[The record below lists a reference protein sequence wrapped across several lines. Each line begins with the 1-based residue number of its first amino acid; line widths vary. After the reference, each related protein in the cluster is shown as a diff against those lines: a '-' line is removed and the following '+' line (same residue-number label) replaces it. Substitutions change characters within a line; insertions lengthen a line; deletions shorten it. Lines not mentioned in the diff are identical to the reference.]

1 MAERLLLQNLLE
13 MWPLELPWSLLSG
26 VLKKTVHGVMSL
38 HYNIAERVCQGKLL
52 VVGYFWPPVPAG
64 ARSWRSCPHWR
75 SCAQMQLP
83 SAREATHAAEVW
95 RWTNQPA
102 LQSWVVG
109 EPASCKSQ
117 MLVKTSLV
125 REPGTGEAA
134 SGACLENRLQPGRKT
149 PPFWCLS
156 SALYW
161 QGLTSCWLR
170 KENCLKGSDRSDK
183 KENQIHQCAVY
194 KKPTI
199 NIMMVKNKK
208 MKKDITSKHD
218 LFFFKK
224 LKTKQTPEP
233 KSITIDKEKYHL
245 RI

>member
-13 MWPLELPWSLLSG
+13 MWPLELAWSLLSG
-26 VLKKTVHGVMSL
+26 VLEKTVHGVMPL

-52 VVGYFWPPVPAG
+52 VVGYFWPPVTAG

-83 SAREATHAAEVW
+83 SAREAVHAAEVW
-95 RWTNQPA
+95 RRTNQPA

-109 EPASCKSQ
+109 EPASRKSQ
-117 MLVKTSLV
+117 MLVKTSL

-170 KENCLKGSDRSDK
+170 KENCLKGSDPFSQRGQKVHLELGS
-183 KENQIHQCAVY
+183 NQQSAQF
-194 KKPTI
+194 PTMVIPPYTGII
-199 NIMMVKNKK
+199 NTCPLPCTLGYSPEGKV
-208 MKKDITSKHD
+208 TSPAHCR
-218 LFFFKK
+218 LGHV
-224 LKTKQTPEP
+224 TCSGQ
-233 KSITIDKEKYHL
+233 
-245 RI
+245 

>member
-1 MAERLLLQNLLE
+1 MRNCIRCK
-13 MWPLELPWSLLSG
+13 LSEH
-26 VLKKTVHGVMSL
+26 TS
-38 HYNIAERVCQGKLL
+38 YD
-52 VVGYFWPPVPAG
+52 
-64 ARSWRSCPHWR
+64 RS
-75 SCAQMQLP
+75 
-83 SAREATHAAEVW
+83 
-95 RWTNQPA
+95 
-102 LQSWVVG
+102 
-109 EPASCKSQ
+109 
-117 MLVKTSLV
+117 
-125 REPGTGEAA
+125 
-134 SGACLENRLQPGRKT
+134 
-149 PPFWCLS
+149 F
-156 SALYW
+156 
-161 QGLTSCWLR
+161 
-170 KENCLKGSDRSDK
+170 RSDK